1 MISKRYQNRAARNSA
16 TARRPLRVA
25 VFIVGEGEDERD
37 SGSENQTILIL
48 KYILHGG

>member
-1 MISKRYQNRAARNSA
+1 MISRRYQSRAVRDSA
-16 TARRPLRVA
+16 TASRLLRVA
-25 VFIVGEGEDERD
+25 VFIVDESEDDRD

>member
-1 MISKRYQNRAARNSA
+1 MISRRYQSRAVRNSA

-25 VFIVGEGEDERD
+25 VFIVDKDEDRMD